1 MQREI
6 NVFKAAR
13 PECPFYH
20 SIEERRNTKD
30 MKSQIP
36 KRNNV
41 TQSPPIYKDKPA
53 MKYYPPPPL
62 YQQVQHHCYSPP
74 AALQYYPQCQSPF
87 KPVDTKPKP
96 KSKLSTKSPHAITGH
111 KLTRKN
117 TGKEE

>member
-6 NVFKAAR
+6 NAFKAAR

-20 SIEERRNTKD
+20 SKEEKRNTKD

-41 TQSPPIYKDKPA
+41 PQSPPIYKDKPA

-62 YQQVQHHCYSPP
+62 YQQVQQCYSPP
-74 AALQYYPQCQSPF
+74 AALQYYPQYQSPF
-87 KPVDTKPKP
+87 KPVDTKPK
-96 KSKLSTKSPHAITGH
+96 SKMSTKSPHAITGH

-117 TGKEE
+117 TGKGE